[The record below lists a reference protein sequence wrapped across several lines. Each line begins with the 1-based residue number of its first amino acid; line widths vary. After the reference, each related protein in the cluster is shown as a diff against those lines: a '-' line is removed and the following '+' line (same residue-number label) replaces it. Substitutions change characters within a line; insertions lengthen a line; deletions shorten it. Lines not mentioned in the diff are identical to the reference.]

1 MIDDY
6 KSEVVVLEVNLL
18 KNNEDKSYFNLQKE
32 EVIKKLSCQIG
43 KIYDKVMEVRRRSV
57 IRFGS
62 LLISIIF
69 IIIYFLK
76 ISNLQIRFT
85 PYLINQIS

>member
-62 LLISIIF
+62 LLI
-69 IIIYFLK
+69 L
-76 ISNLQIRFT
+76 
-85 PYLINQIS
+85 